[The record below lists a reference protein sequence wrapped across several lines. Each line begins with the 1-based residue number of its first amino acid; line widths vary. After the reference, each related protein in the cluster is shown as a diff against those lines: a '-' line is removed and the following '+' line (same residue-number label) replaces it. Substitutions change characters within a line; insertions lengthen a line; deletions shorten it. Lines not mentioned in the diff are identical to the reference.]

1 MLENPRLRL
10 LIAMTFLKMH
20 CNKDGDNDVYDNDV
34 NDVDDDDIVVD
45 MVIGGNAV
53 KRLSGEEA
61 RQ

>member
-1 MLENPRLRL
+1 
-10 LIAMTFLKMH
+10 MH
-20 CNKDGDNDVYDNDV
+20 CNKDGDNDDNDVYDNAVD
-34 NDVDDDDIVVD
+34 DVDDDDIVVD

>member
-1 MLENPRLRL
+1 
-10 LIAMTFLKMH
+10 MTFLKMH

>member
-1 MLENPRLRL
+1 MVN
-10 LIAMTFLKMH
+10 
-20 CNKDGDNDVYDNDV
+20 DDNDVY
-34 NDVDDDDIVVD
+34 DDIVVD